1 MRILGV
7 TLVLMG
13 LTACAPT
20 VPNSAA
26 GVGFNDYAAYERER
40 AEREAAL
47 TGGDPLPQTGAVSEE
62 SLGAAQSGAPLS
74 ALSVPAAASTSAPP
88 ASTVATVAST
98 PAAAPAAPAVYTE
111 GSTNI
116 VAFAL
121 ATTNAV
127 GQSLYPRDG
136 SVSAEKLAKNCAKYR
151 NDEEAQQK
159 LLGSGGPQKDRHDID
174 PDGDGFACYWNPA
187 PFRAAL
193 GG

>member
-7 TLVLMG
+7 TLVLAG
-13 LTACAPT
+13 LSACAPT

-40 AEREAAL
+40 AQREAAL
-47 TGGDPLPQTGAVSEE
+47 TGGNPVPGTAMVSEE
-62 SLGAAQSGAPLS
+62 SPGMSQSGAPLS
-74 ALSVPAAASTSAPP
+74 ALAVPAVASSAP
-88 ASTVATVAST
+88 AS
-98 PAAAPAAPAVYTE
+98 AAPASAVYTE

-116 VAFAL
+116 VAYAV

-127 GQSLYPRDG
+127 GQSIYPRDG
-136 SVSAEKLAKNCAKYR
+136 TVSAEKLAKNCAKYR
-151 NDEEAQQK
+151 NAEDAQQAF
-159 LLGSGGPQKDRHDID
+159 LGAGGPQKDRYDID